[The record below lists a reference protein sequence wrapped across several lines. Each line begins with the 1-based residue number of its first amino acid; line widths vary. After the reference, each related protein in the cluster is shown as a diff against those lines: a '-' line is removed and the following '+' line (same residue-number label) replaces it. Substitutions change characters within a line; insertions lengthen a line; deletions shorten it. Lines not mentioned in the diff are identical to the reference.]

1 MGAVY
6 FAFQIYCDFSGYTDI
21 ARGLAKLLGFD
32 LIINFKY
39 PYFSRNIAEFWRRWH
54 ISLSSWFR
62 DYLFIPLGGSYGT
75 KNKTIRNT
83 IIVFLVSGLWHGANF
98 TFIVWGALH
107 ALYYLPL
114 LVLNKTKS
122 ISKEIVASNKAMP
135 SFKEFLYILFTF
147 ILVTIAWVFF
157 RSNTCYDALAYLNN
171 MLHIKEFSVLGKKD
185 ALALVIVLLIFDWL
199 GRHQDNTLDAIIQ
212 RFPKWRY
219 LIYLLLG
226 VFILANFSKQA
237 SFIYFQF

>member
-1 MGAVY
+1 
-6 FAFQIYCDFSGYTDI
+6 
-21 ARGLAKLLGFD
+21 
-32 LIINFKY
+32 
-39 PYFSRNIAEFWRRWH
+39 
-54 ISLSSWFR
+54 
-62 DYLFIPLGGSYGT
+62 
-75 KNKTIRNT
+75 
-83 IIVFLVSGLWHGANF
+83 
-98 TFIVWGALH
+98 
-107 ALYYLPL
+107 
-114 LVLNKTKS
+114 
-122 ISKEIVASNKAMP
+122 MP